1 MIVQTQQHWLPKALD
16 VVLTLLAWYAF
27 LWLMAGGIG
36 NMLEQGVRITF
47 SKLPPQLLATALNVL
62 TYTAMGVALTVLLLV
77 WAKYNQIRAGRYTRR
92 ARIPDMCDSR
102 LSVSFGVHPSVVQP
116 MRGESR
122 LVFHNDHNG
131 DLERAHLPGLG
142 DTINVREPIP
152 ARHEASPQ

>member
-1 MIVQTQQHWLPKALD
+1 MIIQTRQHWLPKAID
-16 VVLTLLAWYAF
+16 IIATLLAWYLF
-27 LWLMAGGIG
+27 IWLVVSGLRE
-36 NMLEQGVRITF
+36 MLAQDMRVTF
-47 SKLPPQLLATALNVL
+47 INLPPQLVL
-62 TYTAMGVALTVLLLV
+62 TAFNLLNYTLMGVALTVILLL
-77 WAKYNQIRAGRYTRR
+77 WAKYNQVRAGRYTRR
-92 ARIPDMCDSR
+92 ARIPEMSDNR
-102 LSVSFGVHPSVVQP
+102 LSVSFGVHPSVVQA